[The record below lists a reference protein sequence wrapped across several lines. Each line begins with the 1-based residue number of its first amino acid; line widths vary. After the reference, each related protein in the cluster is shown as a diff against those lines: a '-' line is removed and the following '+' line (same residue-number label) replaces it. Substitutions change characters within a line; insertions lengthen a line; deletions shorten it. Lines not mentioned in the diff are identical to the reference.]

1 MLKITNLFPQPTPVR
16 TSTRSARGSSRM
28 QEKDTTSSQES
39 KSSDQPAKVNADE
52 SGQDIETIE
61 SIQNFIQQD
70 KDDGEKEKSKL

>member
-1 MLKITNLFPQPTPVR
+1 
-16 TSTRSARGSSRM
+16 M